1 MKKINSLSLCG
12 WVVLSSWLVFCTTS
26 ATAQI
31 PTPTLNFDG
40 IAAGPLNGVA
50 NPDVNGAVGAT
61 QYVQFENA
69 VGSATGGKNTGNF
82 AVWDKATGSL
92 VWGPYTTDALWK
104 GSAPPCAG
112 TGGGQTLVL
121 YDQLASVWIVARHI
135 YPANSPTYLCLAIS
149 QKSDFTAHLKGG
161 IPAFNHY
168 SYELT
173 ALCPTCVSNDEM
185 DSPKLG
191 VWPDAYYMS
200 FNLLGAAAP
209 HALVSPL
216 VCAFDRTSMIAGS
229 AAAAPVC
236 FQPPNTFESLLPSD
250 LDGSTPPPTG
260 SPNYF
265 MNLGTSA
272 LNVWQFHVDFTTPTN
287 STFTGPASVAIPAY
301 TPACPG
307 RSGVCIPQ
315 LATPP
320 LGCTPQPNCY
330 PPSLL
335 QAWSDRLMYRL
346 SYRNFGTYESI
357 LATHSINPLQTSA
370 FSASRWYEV
379 RSPAAPVLYQWGS
392 FEPDNTS
399 RWMGSIA
406 QDNVGDIALGYSAS
420 SSAQYPAIL
429 YTGRVPT
436 DALGTLET
444 EVSVIQG
451 AGNQVFNTNWGG
463 YTSMSIDPVDDC
475 TFWFTNAYYS
485 QQGSKIWN
493 TRIASFKFAGC
504 K

>member
-1 MKKINSLSLCG
+1 MRKINGFALCG
-12 WVVLSSWLVFCTTS
+12 WVVLSSWVIFCTGS
-26 ATAQI
+26 AAAQI

-40 IAAGPLNGVA
+40 MRAGILNGVA
-50 NPDVNGAVGAT
+50 NPDVNGAVGGT

-69 VGSATGGKNTGNF
+69 TGSATGSTGTGNF
-82 AVWDKATGSL
+82 AVWNKATGSL
-92 VWGPYTTDALWK
+92 VWGPYPTDGLWK

-112 TGGGQTLVL
+112 TEGGQTLVL
-121 YDQLASVWIVARHI
+121 YDHLASVWIVARHI

-191 VWPDAYYMS
+191 VWPDGYYMS
-200 FNLLGAAAP
+200 FNVLAAAAP
-209 HALVSPL
+209 HSFSGSL
-216 VCAFDRTSMIAGS
+216 VCAFDRISMIAGTT
-229 AAAAPVC
+229 AAAPVC

-250 LDGSTPPPTG
+250 LDGPTPPPTG
-260 SPNYF
+260 SPNYY
-265 MNLGTSA
+265 MNLGTNA
-272 LNVWQFHVDFTTPTN
+272 LNIWQFHVDFTTPAN
-287 STFTGPASVAIPAY
+287 STFTGPTSVAVAAY

-307 RSGVCIPQ
+307 RSGICIPQ
-315 LATPP
+315 SPTPP
-320 LGCTPQPNCY
+320 VGCTPQPNCY

-335 QAWSDRLMYRL
+335 QAWSNRLMYRL

-357 LATHSINPLQTSA
+357 LATHSIDPATSA

-379 RSPAAPVLYQWGS
+379 RTPAAPTLYQWGA

-406 QDNVGDIALGYSAS
+406 QDDVGDIALGYSAS
-420 SSAQYPAIL
+420 SATQYPAIL

-436 DALGTLET
+436 DPLGTLET

-463 YTSMSIDPVDDC
+463 YTSLSIDPMDDC
-475 TFWFTNAYYS
+475 TFWFTNQYYS
-485 QQGSKIWN
+485 QQGSKTWN
-493 TRIASFKFAGC
+493 TRIVSFKFAGC
-504 K
+504 S